1 MRAEGTEGEGK
12 RSGGRKGRRREREV
26 GGGRER
32 EEGKRPMK
40 FECLGDRR
48 TF

>member
-1 MRAEGTEGEGK
+1 M
-12 RSGGRKGRRREREV
+12 ERGV

-32 EEGKRPMK
+32 EEGKRQMK